1 MVLLAR
7 TLPHP
12 AVAAA
17 LAMALMPA
25 VLVADQDAEY
35 TADSPAGSPRAVLL
49 AEAGSVVRWWAYES
63 ATSHHRPLPPRP
75 SSPHL
80 PVSVA
85 AFVAASRVLRVAATM
100 FPSF

>member
-49 AEAGSVVRWWAYES
+49 AEVGSVVCWWACE
-63 ATSHHRPLPPRP
+63 
-75 SSPHL
+75 
-80 PVSVA
+80 
-85 AFVAASRVLRVAATM
+85 
-100 FPSF
+100 